1 MHVPEAFAKELK
13 TLDSNLL
20 VVWHNQ
26 KHRWLI
32 LRRDPKR
39 RHSPV
44 QLIKVVADQ
53 AGGFMPLDRRTL
65 KWLNDSDLHRQFAGR
80 DERVMADLFE
90 KKLQD
95 DQAAL
100 DVQKEK
106 AADEQF
112 AEANDKAAFL
122 LKEAERKGRLKL

>member
-1 MHVPEAFAKELK
+1 
-13 TLDSNLL
+13 
-20 VVWHNQ
+20 
-26 KHRWLI
+26 
-32 LRRDPKR
+32 
-39 RHSPV
+39 
-44 QLIKVVADQ
+44 
-53 AGGFMPLDRRTL
+53 MPLDGRTL

-80 DERVMADLFE
+80 DERVMADLVE

-112 AEANDKAAFL
+112 AEADDKASFL